1 MTTRLVAVGHVKPEH
16 GTLTVQFAG
25 SDPWWVPLSSGDE
38 TEIDPSD
45 YRKQQIE
52 DDIAWGAEL

>member
-1 MTTRLVAVGHVKPEH
+1 VGHVKPEH